1 MTVSEC
7 VWADWRGLI
16 ECEINKVSHSALQRP
31 LNDLYEEDHQGF
43 DGFAPGMKVVFAFGL
58 RSPSFSLYIYLFVR
72 PSSNPSLSLCTCLS
86 IPFLLICLFFVSIRL
101 SSYLSVYL
109 SPMPCSI
116 SFFVSITLSVFLP
129 VCQCTRL
136 LFRPSHSAPACLA
149 ICGCNYQLYI
159 WWVIVLFTHCH
170 KLVKHG
176 HQF

>member
-31 LNDLYEEDHQGF
+31 LNDLYEDDHQGF

-58 RSPSFSLYIYLFVR
+58 CSPSFSLYISVC
-72 PSSNPSLSLCTCLS
+72 PSVFQSLSFSMHLS
-86 IPFLLICLFFVSIRL
+86 FYPFFLLICLFFVSIRL

>member
-1 MTVSEC
+1 MIFMRKT
-7 VWADWRGLI
+7 I
-16 ECEINKVSHSALQRP
+16 KALMALRRAWKWF
-31 LNDLYEEDHQGF
+31 LHL
-43 DGFAPGMKVVFAFGL
+43 VFVL
-58 RSPSFSLYIYLFVR
+58 HLSLYIYICLYLSNLFVR